1 MGGVT
6 TRGEKGEHVA
16 NEPDVVRIKREKRE
30 RHVEPAPA
38 GLTRRRFLTFLGA
51 GSAALAAGSAG
62 TPTGAGDT
70 PAIGGVSEAR
80 AAQASRLSFTP
91 IEPTGDDEVVLPR
104 GFKYDVVRKW
114 GDRVTADADYGY
126 NNDFVAYFPIDA
138 LDGGQNSQDG
148 ILWVNHEYPD
158 PKWVSEYED
167 SERETEKSPEQIAQ
181 EKAVVGGSIFRVR
194 KQGDTW
200 SFDEGDEYNR
210 RVDANGQRPLPRVL
224 PLSGG
229 RTSC

>member
-1 MGGVT
+1 MA
-6 TRGEKGEHVA
+6 R
-16 NEPDVVRIKREKRE
+16 EPDVVRIKREKRE

-62 TPTGAGDT
+62 VPTAGAGDA
-70 PAIGGVSEAR
+70 PAIGGISEAR
-80 AAQASRLSFTP
+80 ASQASRLSFTP

-114 GDRVTADADYGY
+114 GDRVTADADYSY

-167 SERETEKSPEQIAQ
+167 AERETEKSPEQIAQ

-200 SFDEGDEYNR
+200 SF
-210 RVDANGQRPLPRVL
+210 V
-224 PLSGG
+224 
-229 RTSC
+229 